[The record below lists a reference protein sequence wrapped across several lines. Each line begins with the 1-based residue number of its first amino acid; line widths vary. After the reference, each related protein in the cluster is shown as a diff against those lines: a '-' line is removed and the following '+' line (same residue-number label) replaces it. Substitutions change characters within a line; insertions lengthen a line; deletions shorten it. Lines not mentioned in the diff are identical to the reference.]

1 MEEVSLYE
9 MLNDSKEQ
17 DDIIEVVLSEEEK
30 QSTPPD
36 ESAKNDELVK
46 EEKPILHEEF
56 QETPI
61 NDEETYLE
69 DDEEK
74 EEETPAMSSLVAKIV
89 ASTGFVPM
97 FNFPILRSS
106 KDDDF
111 DFVLPPP
118 EEEDIPTPPVIPPV
132 PPTPPKPEP
141 PKPEPPPQP
150 EPPPEPVPPKPE
162 PLPPEPEPVPPE
174 QLPPIFT
181 PEKLGPIAA
190 VAAVPASALLVFL
203 AVWLPLRSRM
213 QAYNVAK
220 SIIKPELANKIS
232 TNLFDKLGLKSSDA
246 TSYSKKQILRSLA
259 EKQAKKELNIL
270 DTDKLTTEQKDQFDK
285 LTKKFEKRLNDKS
298 DASLTVNLEKEL
310 KNAGIDM
317 KDIVDMDQILKDT
330 IIVENGEY
338 KFLGDFAANP
348 TTETVASTFK
358 NGSNKLAPPIII
370 PRRYK
375 TEKQKIEYMKK
386 VFNKMVYNFMQKMK
400 MSEIAGDMVKT
411 IRSFDSIISKFVQ
424 NSVQGG
430 AGASASGIVN
440 NKQKSQASNQDTDQE
455 QEESSKQDLVQGIVR
470 CSVVYEE
477 NSHVAQAQPAQ
488 AQPAQQQPA
497 QQPAQSQPA
506 QEQPAKPQPVKSA
519 QKTAKP
525 QPVKPAQKTAQAQ
538 PERPQTARPQTD
550 TQFDTQFDTGTNYQ
564 TRAVEVQ

>member
-36 ESAKNDELVK
+36 ESAKNDQLVK

-61 NDEETYLE
+61 NDEETDLE
-69 DDEEK
+69 KDEEK

-106 KDDDF
+106 KDDELEL
-111 DFVLPPP
+111 LPPKP
-118 EEEDIPTPPVIPPV
+118 PGGGDIPEPPIIPPV
-132 PPTPPKPEP
+132 PPPKPEP
-141 PKPEPPPQP
+141 PKPEPPQP

-162 PLPPEPEPVPPE
+162 PLPPQPVPPE
-174 QLPPIFT
+174 IVPPIVT

-220 SIIKPELANKIS
+220 SLIKRQLTNKIS
-232 TNLFDKLGLKSSDA
+232 TNLFDKLGLKSNEA
-246 TSYSKKQILRSLA
+246 TSYSKEQILKKLA
-259 EKQAKKELNIL
+259 EKQAMKKLNIS
-270 DTDKLTTEQKDQFDK
+270 DTSNLIGDEKTQFEE
-285 LTKKFEKRLNDKS
+285 LAKKFEKRLNDKS

-338 KFLGDFAANP
+338 KYIGDIGANI
-348 TTETVASTFK
+348 TTETRASTFK
-358 NGSNKLAPPIII
+358 NGSNKRAPKIIM
-370 PRRYK
+370 PPSCK
-375 TEKQKIEYMKK
+375 DETQKINYMKK
-386 VFNKMVYNFMQKMK
+386 TFNKMVYNFMQKMK

-411 IRSFDSIISKFVQ
+411 VRSGDSIINKLETYSGQV
-424 NSVQGG
+424 V
-430 AGASASGIVN
+430 AGASASGTVS
-440 NKQKSQASNQDTDQE
+440 NKQQLQASNKNTAQE
-455 QEESSKQDLVQGIVR
+455 QNESSTKDLVLGIVS
-470 CSVVYEE
+470 CQVVYEE
-477 NSHVAQAQPAQ
+477 NIQAEEQPAQ
-488 AQPAQQQPA
+488 AQTAQA
-497 QQPAQSQPA
+497 QPA
-506 QEQPAKPQPVKSA
+506 QEQPAQQPAETTKPETEQ
-519 QKTAKP
+519 
-525 QPVKPAQKTAQAQ
+525 
-538 PERPQTARPQTD
+538 PQTAETTNPETEQPQTAE
-550 TQFDTQFDTGTNYQ
+550 TTKPETEQSQFVTGTDLRSGELELLEEFQ
-564 TRAVEVQ
+564 

>member
-36 ESAKNDELVK
+36 ESAKNDQLVK

-56 QETPI
+56 QETPT
-61 NDEETYLE
+61 NDEETDLE
-69 DDEEK
+69 EDEEK

-97 FNFPILRSS
+97 FNFPILRSF

-111 DFVLPPP
+111 DFITTPP
-118 EEEDIPTPPVIPPV
+118 EEDLPPTPIIPPV
-132 PPTPPKPEP
+132 PPTPPPKPEP
-141 PKPEPPPQP
+141 PKP

-232 TNLFDKLGLKSSDA
+232 TNLFKELDLDPTKPN
-246 TSYSKKQILRSLA
+246 SYSKKQILRSLA
-259 EKQAKKELNIL
+259 ERQAKKELDIL
-270 DTDKLTTEQKDQFDK
+270 DKATDKLTTEEKDK
-285 LTKKFEKRLNDKS
+285 LNKLTDKFEKRLNDKS

-317 KDIVDMDQILKDT
+317 KDIVNMDQILKDT

-430 AGASASGIVN
+430 AGASASGIVS
-440 NKQKSQASNQDTDQE
+440 NKQQSQASNQDTDQE

-477 NSHVAQAQPAQ
+477 NSHVAQAKL
-488 AQPAQQQPA
+488 A
-497 QQPAQSQPA
+497 QQPAQEQPAKPVQEQPA
-506 QEQPAKPQPVKSA
+506 QEQPAKPQPVKPA

-525 QPVKPAQKTAQAQ
+525 QP
-538 PERPQTARPQTD
+538 ERPQPERPQTD
-550 TQFDTQFDTGTNYQ
+550 TQFDTETNYQ
-564 TRAVEVQ
+564 TRAVEVL